1 MINRNYKSYN
11 KYVFKANDYI
21 TLNLEYNQ
29 TYIYVKGK
37 RFLQCIRLVL
47 NIQKDNIPS
56 YNEIDSID
64 EAAEVFKQTL
74 WQNRIVEGPGAR
86 PSRFQNNT
94 ITSEQEFWGHCSNIQ
109 AWIESDYD
117 TRILYRNMAF
127 PLLKELMLAGDP
139 KAKKVFKEEIAYRLE
154 SGYPNVVNYLLTE
167 GYLNYFDKEEL
178 TTIFENSSLI
188 ENTIKNRNLFYSLR
202 PLLNKVPHLIKK
214 YVLKILTEDQNTEF
228 NFSDLLSNGYL
239 KHLNTK
245 DWSIILD
252 NPKNINRILDH
263 HYLFEY
269 LIRENP
275 KVLKNIFLT
284 CFIEFKSKIRH
295 IIKAVKNI
303 SQYHLSNVLASI
315 LQDFENNLLNPGL
328 SEFIALNFE
337 DLFLINLEDKSIN
350 LLLKNPKSLLH
361 KYFIRYEQ
369 QIFKINNS
377 NLLDLSGKKITDLS
391 KLKNL
396 NKHLN
401 IRVMILDNNLI
412 SEIKG
417 IESLKNLEILSLK
430 NNQISEIKGLDS
442 LVNLKTL
449 RLQFNE
455 IPRIKGLERLKNIKR
470 LNLSHNKILEINGIR
485 HLSNLKTLNLSF
497 NKIIELNYSKLPYAK
512 KIDLQHNP
520 IIKITQEKNDKKVNI
535 NRTISFPVKIPRDEN
550 IIVELVKNKIYLYF
564 GKELC
569 FYLNLNKDNI
579 SVHECYRSSQNDMKS
594 RTSYFLQS
602 FSSKSSNNKYPGLGT
617 IEIVK
622 ERESS
627 TILVNKLHLFVFDE
641 ENSEEK
647 QNLLRFMQFC
657 LNLKMWVKHHYDPRL
672 LQNKVSIPLLQ
683 RIRNKSDNRVQ
694 AALKNKSINNK
705 IITVNVDNIYLNNF
719 DFYDDDEFG
728 IV

>member
-1 MINRNYKSYN
+1 MAEIITYLCPKCDRYIKPAMRGLVCRYCNLKFNHLGEDVKKMINRNYKPYN

-21 TLNLEYNQ
+21 TLKLEHNQ

-47 NIQKDNIPS
+47 NIQKNNIPD

-127 PLLKELMLAGDP
+127 PLLKELMLARES

-214 YVLKILTEDQNTEF
+214 YVLKILTDDQNTEF

-275 KVLKNIFLT
+275 KVIKKISLT
-284 CFIEFKSKIRH
+284 CFIYFKSKIRQ
-295 IIKAVKNI
+295 IIKTIKNV

-328 SEFIALNFE
+328 SEFIVLYFE
-337 DLFLINLEDKSIN
+337 DLFLMNLEDKSIN

-369 QIFKINNS
+369 QVFKINNS
-377 NLLDLSGKKITDLS
+377 SLLDLSGKKITDLS

-396 NKHLN
+396 NKHLD
-401 IRVMILDNNLI
+401 IREMVLDNNLI

-442 LVNLKTL
+442 LL
-449 RLQFNE
+449 
-455 IPRIKGLERLKNIKR
+455 I
-470 LNLSHNKILEINGIR
+470 
-485 HLSNLKTLNLSF
+485 
-497 NKIIELNYSKLPYAK
+497 
-512 KIDLQHNP
+512 
-520 IIKITQEKNDKKVNI
+520 
-535 NRTISFPVKIPRDEN
+535 
-550 IIVELVKNKIYLYF
+550 
-564 GKELC
+564 
-569 FYLNLNKDNI
+569 
-579 SVHECYRSSQNDMKS
+579 
-594 RTSYFLQS
+594 
-602 FSSKSSNNKYPGLGT
+602 
-617 IEIVK
+617 
-622 ERESS
+622 
-627 TILVNKLHLFVFDE
+627 
-641 ENSEEK
+641 
-647 QNLLRFMQFC
+647 
-657 LNLKMWVKHHYDPRL
+657 
-672 LQNKVSIPLLQ
+672 
-683 RIRNKSDNRVQ
+683 
-694 AALKNKSINNK
+694 
-705 IITVNVDNIYLNNF
+705 
-719 DFYDDDEFG
+719 
-728 IV
+728 